1 MEKRSM
7 LKNILI
13 FIFGMVTMFVIVV
26 ILGIAVNS
34 SSNSGVP
41 GLTIFEKEG
50 TCISAKQ
57 LHIFQTLAPDLA
69 LADAKSIPNS
79 IYDPNE
85 ILVLLVGDENS
96 NFYDDLKISI
106 SKGKCT
112 RQIGT
117 YQYET
122 KMGVK
127 TVPAVTIK

>member
-1 MEKRSM
+1 M

-96 NFYDDLKISI
+96 NFYDDLKIGI
-106 SKGKCT
+106 PKGKCT

-117 YQYET
+117 YQYES
-122 KMGVK
+122 KMGLK

>member
-1 MEKRSM
+1 M

-13 FIFGMVTMFVIVV
+13 FIFGMVTMLVIVV

-106 SKGKCT
+106 SKGKCVK
-112 RQIGT
+112 QIGT
-117 YQYET
+117 YQYES
-122 KMGVK
+122 KMGLK

>member
-1 MEKRSM
+1 M

-96 NFYDDLKISI
+96 NFYDDLKIGI
-106 SKGKCT
+106 PKGKCVK
-112 RQIGT
+112 QIGT
-117 YQYET
+117 YQYES
-122 KMGVK
+122 KMGLK

>member
-1 MEKRSM
+1 M

>member
-1 MEKRSM
+1 M

-13 FIFGMVTMFVIVV
+13 FILGMVTMLVIVV
-26 ILGIAVNS
+26 IFGIAVNS
-34 SSNSGVP
+34 LSNSEVP
-41 GLTIFEKEG
+41 GLTIFKKEG
-50 TCISAKQ
+50 TCINAKQ

-106 SKGKCT
+106 PKGKCV

-117 YQYET
+117 YQYEA

>member
-1 MEKRSM
+1 M

-13 FIFGMVTMFVIVV
+13 FIFGMVTMLVIVV